1 MWKQPRART
10 RLLEI
15 DHRDDV
21 AGLQAAEQ
29 RRRTAQPDFDAVG
42 RVANDFEV
50 RRDVAEFHRHPEDA
64 LDDVLARDRQPQE
77 TGEDERDELEPEVPE
92 RVIGHQAS

>member
-10 RLLEI
+10 RLLQI

-29 RRRTAQPDFDAVG
+29 RRRTAQPDLDAVG
-42 RVANDFEV
+42 RVANHFEL
-50 RRDVAEFHRHPEDA
+50 RRNVAELHRHPQDA
-64 LDDVLARDRQPQE
+64 LDDVLARDRQPQQ

-92 RVIGHQAS
+92 GMVSHQAS